1 MMHRTQ
7 LLFTPMEPA
16 DLPVIGELE
25 QICFPAPWPTSTYKY
40 ELSQNRLGHYSVIRP
55 QSTAASGA
63 ACLPP
68 ILAYGGYWLMGE
80 QAHIVTIATHPDW
93 RRRKLGEWLLLEMLA
108 QARSQGASEATL
120 EVRVTNLT
128 ARALYT
134 KLDFREE
141 GRRRRYYR
149 DNGEDGLIF
158 TLHGL
163 DTGAVWRPLMQQLE
177 TLRETAASIDS

>member
-1 MMHRTQ
+1 MQRTR
-7 LLFTPMEPA
+7 LLFTPMKPA

-25 QICFPAPWPTSTYKY
+25 QVCFPAPWPTSTYKY
-40 ELSQNRLGHYSVIRP
+40 ELSQNRLGRYAVIRP
-55 QSTAASGA
+55 QRATPTSDPQ
-63 ACLPP
+63 LPP

-80 QAHIVTIATHPDW
+80 QAHIVTIATHPEW

-108 QARSQGASEATL
+108 QARSLGAAEATL
-120 EVRVTNLT
+120 EVRVTNLA

-149 DNGEDGLIF
+149 DNGEDALIF
-158 TLHGL
+158 TLHDL
-163 DTGAVWRPLMQQLE
+163 DAGSVWRPLMQQLDA
-177 TLRETAASIDS
+177 LRETAAYIEI